1 MLSHKKYME
10 IQNLNREIG
19 DMFEP
24 GDQIIIK
31 RKSTVPMPAFS
42 MIGKQT
48 A

>member
-10 IQNLNREIG
+10 IQNLSLEIRSS
-19 DMFEP
+19 F
-24 GDQIIIK
+24 K